1 MLSLYH
7 KVTNGRA
14 CTVKKELQVQ
24 QCCAVNRGLLRTVHS
39 ATGARFEHPLR
50 YLEEPSFMVLFQ
62 TAAIHGPST
71 LCKCSM
77 NPDRTPIPR
86 MPRITDLSRLRT
98 MGIRL
103 STCTTMIER
112 TWVSRRTPQQ
122 VGQQQ
127 FALGLKARFNPCRD
141 SAACTTVTRLQS
153 KLPELLFWRP

>member
-1 MLSLYH
+1 MMLSLSH

-71 LCKCSM
+71 LYKCSM

-98 MGIRL
+98 MGIRS
-103 STCTTMIER
+103 STCTTR
-112 TWVSRRTPQQ
+112 TGRIWGSRRTHQQ

-141 SAACTTVTRLQS
+141 SVDCITAMRLG
-153 KLPELLFWRP
+153 RRA

>member
-14 CTVKKELQVQ
+14 CTVKKELQLQ
-24 QCCAVNRGLLRTVHS
+24 QCCAVNRGLLCTVHS
-39 ATGARFEHPLR
+39 ATGPRVEHPLR

-62 TAAIHGPST
+62 TAAIHGSST

-77 NPDRTPIPR
+77 NPDRTRIPR

-103 STCTTMIER
+103 STCIMRI
-112 TWVSRRTPQQ
+112 VLIS
-122 VGQQQ
+122 
-127 FALGLKARFNPCRD
+127 GLVRKARLAGPGPLPMVESFLSD
-141 SAACTTVTRLQS
+141 VSEVYTTDTTER
-153 KLPELLFWRP
+153 PEEPHVH